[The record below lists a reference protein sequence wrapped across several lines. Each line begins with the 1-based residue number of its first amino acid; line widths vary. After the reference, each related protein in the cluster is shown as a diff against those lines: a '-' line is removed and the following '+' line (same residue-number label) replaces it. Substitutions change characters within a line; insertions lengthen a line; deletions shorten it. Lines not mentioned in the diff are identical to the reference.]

1 MSRKSGYYMALANKY
16 ISGVL
21 SGEIPACKW
30 VRLACQRQ
38 VNDLK
43 KTESEAWDY
52 HFDVDSA
59 ERVCRFVELLPH
71 IKGPLANAKKKLTLE
86 PWQCFILTTVFGWL
100 DSKRMRRFRV
110 VYTEVPR
117 KNGKSTFSSGVALY
131 MLAADKESGADVF
144 SAATHRDQ
152 AKIVWADAAEMVN
165 RSPNLRAS
173 LGVEAKKR
181 AIFQTKTASKFVP
194 IARESRGNHDGL
206 NIHCAIVDE
215 LHAHKTS
222 AIWDVL
228 ITGIGARSQPLVW
241 AITTAGFD
249 RTGVCYDRRTYLT
262 RVLEGQYQDERMFG
276 CIWTLD
282 EGDDWKDPE
291 NWKKAN
297 PNWGV
302 SLNEETIGA
311 IARSAIQMNST
322 RNNFLTK
329 HLNVWVNAST
339 AWMDM
344 LEWEKQAKEELDEA
358 DFDGVPCWLASDL
371 ATRIDVASICRLYIK
386 DLKEKSA
393 DGTRDVM
400 RRHYYAFFDYYV
412 PEQTA
417 LSGHSDRYLIWESE
431 GRFKLC
437 TGGSIDLDIIEED
450 ILQSCREHRV
460 EEIVVDPWNAQQ
472 MCQHLSKRKLKI
484 VEVRPTVSNVTEAM
498 KELEAAVRSGR
509 FHFNGDPILTWMV
522 SNVVART
529 DSRGNIY
536 PEKERPENKI
546 DAVYSLLMAMAR
558 ANAVVPEPPR
568 FQAYVF

>member
-1 MSRKSGYYMALANKY
+1 MSKRRGYYVDLANQY
-16 ISGVL
+16 IQGVL
-21 SGEIPACKW
+21 DGTIPACKW
-30 VRLACQRQ
+30 VKLACQRQ
-38 VNDLK
+38 VNELEK
-43 KTESEAWDY
+43 NWQY

-59 ERVCRFVELLPH
+59 ERVCRFIELLPH

-100 DSKRMRRFRV
+100 DEHGMRRFRI

-131 MLAADKESGADVF
+131 MLAADRESGADVY

-173 LGVEAKKR
+173 LGVEANKR
-181 AIFQTKTASKFVP
+181 SIFQTKSASKFLP

-228 ITGIGARSQPLVW
+228 VTGIGARSQPLVW

-249 RTGVCYDRRTYLT
+249 RSGICYDRRTYLT
-262 RVLEGQYQDERMFG
+262 RVLEGRYQDDRMFG
-276 CIWTLD
+276 CIWSID
-282 EGDDWKDPE
+282 EGDDWTDPE
-291 NWKKAN
+291 IWKKAN

-311 IARSAIQMNST
+311 IANSAIQMTST

-344 LEWEKQAKEELDEA
+344 LAWDKCANDELDEA
-358 DFDGVPCWLASDL
+358 DFESVKCWLSSDL
-371 ATRIDVASICRLYIK
+371 ATRIDVAAICRLYIK
-386 DLKEKSA
+386 DIKEKTP
-393 DGTRDVM
+393 DGRDVT
-400 RRHYYAFFDYYV
+400 RRHYYPFLQYYL
-412 PEQTA
+412 PEATA
-417 LSGHSDRYLIWESE
+417 MTTNSDRYMVWEAE
-431 GRFKLC
+431 GRFKLT
-437 TGGSIDLDIIEED
+437 TGGSIDLDLIEED
-450 ILQSCREHRV
+450 IRQSCRDYRV
-460 EEIVVDPWNAQQ
+460 EEVIVDPWNAQQ
-472 MCQHLSKRKLKI
+472 LCQHLVKDKLKI
-484 VEVRPTVSNVTEAM
+484 VEMRPTVGNVTEAM
-498 KELEAAVRSGR
+498 KELEAAVKSGR
-509 FHFNGDPILTWMV
+509 FHFNGDPVLTWMV

-546 DAVYSLLMAMAR
+546 DGVFALLMALAR
-558 ANAVVPEPPR
+558 CIAVVPEPPK
-568 FQAYVF
+568 FQAIVF